1 MESFIE
7 TTGTDSQNSSGSD
20 EELHNATDISLN
32 HNNTTNDVTFASD
45 ASKSNALDDG
55 SSGAVTLAP
64 EATSESALQHS
75 SVKRRSP
82 FDVASLL
89 NLEQECTSKTETN
102 AQPDVETATVVQDSV
117 ENTAAEQETLKAD
130 APEVEVGKDTVEK
143 SREESMEVEEG
154 DVIKSNGPIITVE
167 KAEDEEKKMDTGS
180 EVEEEKSKKEEK
192 IKEKV
197 EIEKECLQQKE
208 NVETQQVEIKTGEEK
223 VEEEKREVDG
233 KDDEQ
238 QPEVKPTNN
247 RKRATA
253 KTPRGKAKAGGGRPR
268 KTPARTPSA
277 TLRRTTR
284 ATRTCPA
291 EEDPDKTLT
300 AEPKEEQVIPEDES
314 KPEAEVDSVASHLR
328 SSRRAKLTALERVKE
343 EERKESSGTE
353 EYSHNEDADVS
364 SVPPPNIT
372 STPKPAGACL
382 FARFP
387 SKYEKRIKTAMNV

>member
-1 MESFIE
+1 
-7 TTGTDSQNSSGSD
+7 
-20 EELHNATDISLN
+20 
-32 HNNTTNDVTFASD
+32 
-45 ASKSNALDDG
+45 
-55 SSGAVTLAP
+55 
-64 EATSESALQHS
+64 
-75 SVKRRSP
+75 
-82 FDVASLL
+82 
-89 NLEQECTSKTETN
+89 
-102 AQPDVETATVVQDSV
+102 
-117 ENTAAEQETLKAD
+117 
-130 APEVEVGKDTVEK
+130 
-143 SREESMEVEEG
+143 MEVEEG

-180 EVEEEKSKKEEK
+180 EVEEEKSEKKEE

-197 EIEKECLQQKE
+197 EVEKESLVQNE
-208 NVETQQVEIKTGEEK
+208 EVVEKQQVESKTEEEK
-223 VEEEKREVDG
+223 VEEEKPELDA

-268 KTPARTPSA
+268 KTPARTPAA
-277 TLRRTTR
+277 TPRRTTR
-284 ATRTCPA
+284 ATRTCPD
-291 EEDPDKTLT
+291 EEDPDITLT
-300 AEPKEEQVIPEDES
+300 AEPKEEQVMQEDES

-382 FARFP
+382 LDSQQP
-387 SKYEKRIKTAMNV
+387 MKSESKPGVYKH